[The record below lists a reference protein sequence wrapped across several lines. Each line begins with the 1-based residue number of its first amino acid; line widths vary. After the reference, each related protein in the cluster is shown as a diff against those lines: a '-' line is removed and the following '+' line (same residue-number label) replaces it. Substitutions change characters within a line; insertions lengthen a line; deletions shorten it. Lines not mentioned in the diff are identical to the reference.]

1 MQRNCNE
8 NKASKM
14 TTNPKRTPENPKRT
28 GWAWTLA
35 TFFGVGF
42 LRPGPG
48 TWGSAAALLLWLA
61 AARWSPLSHGELSL
75 ATLAA
80 GILATLIGIP
90 AASIVAREAG
100 TDDPSFVV
108 LDEVAGQWIALAAAT
123 LRWQEWLLAFLLFR
137 GLDIWKPAPAR
148 QFDRMHSGFGIMMDD
163 VAAGVYAAL
172 IVLALRHWL

>member
-1 MQRNCNE
+1 MRSLVVVVVDPRVE
-8 NKASKM
+8 AGIALLGVR
-14 TTNPKRTPENPKRT
+14 PV
-28 GWAWTLA
+28 
-35 TFFGVGF
+35 FGVGPLVQGGLDEAF
-42 LRPGPG
+42 GLAVGSWRIGPG
-48 TWGSAAALLLWLA
+48 A
-61 AARWSPLSHGELSL
+61 AARWAHLTHAELSA
-75 ATLAA
+75 ATLLA

-100 TDDPSFVV
+100 KDDPSFVV

-123 LRWQEWLLAFLLFR
+123 PRWQEWLLAFLLFR

>member
-1 MQRNCNE
+1 MKTRGAAQRT
-8 NKASKM
+8 A
-14 TTNPKRTPENPKRT
+14 
-28 GWAWTLA
+28 WAWTLA
-35 TFFGVGF
+35 TFFGAGN

-61 AARWSPLSHGELSL
+61 AARWAHLTHAELSA
-75 ATLAA
+75 ATLLA

-100 TDDPSFVV
+100 KDDPSFVV

-123 LRWQEWLLAFLLFR
+123 PRWQEWLLAFLLFR
-137 GLDIWKPAPAR
+137 GFDIWKPPPAL

-163 VAAGVYAAL
+163 VAAGLYAAL